1 MKTVALIV
9 AACLA
14 LSACQ
19 TTKLDDAVSK
29 SLPKACAALD
39 TVYVAFAAAAAAEAV
54 SARTV
59 RKVEA
64 AYAGVAIVCD
74 DPASATATDALVR
87 VIAASAVVAAALKQA
102 S

>member
-1 MKTVALIV
+1 MKSVALIV
-9 AACLA
+9 AAWVA

-39 TVYVAFAAAAAAEAV
+39 TAYVAFTAAAVADAV
-54 SARTV
+54 GERTV
-59 RKVEA
+59 GKVEA
-64 AYAGVAIVCD
+64 AYAGVAIVCED
-74 DPASATATDALVR
+74 RASATATDALVR